1 MQRIKGLIKNILL
14 SFGVLLH
21 NNRKSKILYYHD
33 IHNGT
38 SYTDMSTSLD
48 VFQSHIETIK
58 KLGYTVVPKINSAE
72 YQVAIMFDDGFRGIY
87 DCREYFYTNNICPT
101 VFLPVSLIGQPGYLT
116 LEEIIEL
123 QNHGFNFQSHGW
135 RHEDMTS
142 LSDDQLHLELVEA
155 RKKLSELLGKSVD
168 EICLP
173 IGYFSDRL
181 LKNLSKEGYREI
193 YSSISGDYDT
203 PVFGMRRR
211 NLAQTSSSVQVSL
224 ILKGGMSL
232 LSNHYLKLH
241 KK

>member
-1 MQRIKGLIKNILL
+1 MRQIKSLIKNILL
-14 SFGVLLH
+14 LFGVVLH

-38 SYTDMSTSLD
+38 PYTSMSTPLD
-48 VFQSHIETIK
+48 VFQSHIEKIK
-58 KLGYTVVPKINSAE
+58 KLGYTVVPQINSVNN
-72 YQVAIMFDDGFRGIY
+72 QVTIMFDDGFRGIY
-87 DCREYFYTNNICPT
+87 DCREFFYTNNICPT
-101 VFLPVSLIGQPGYLT
+101 VFLAVSLIGQPGYLT
-116 LEEIIEL
+116 IDEIIEL

-142 LSDDQLHLELVEA
+142 LSDDQLQLELVEA

-193 YSSISGDYDT
+193 YSSIPGDYADL
-203 PVFGMRRR
+203 VYGMRRR
-211 NLAQTSSSVQVSL
+211 NLVQGSSSFQVSL

-232 LSNHYLKLH
+232 LSSHYLKLH
-241 KK
+241 KR

>member
-1 MQRIKGLIKNILL
+1 
-14 SFGVLLH
+14 
-21 NNRKSKILYYHD
+21 
-33 IHNGT
+33 
-38 SYTDMSTSLD
+38 
-48 VFQSHIETIK
+48 
-58 KLGYTVVPKINSAE
+58 
-72 YQVAIMFDDGFRGIY
+72 
-87 DCREYFYTNNICPT
+87 
-101 VFLPVSLIGQPGYLT
+101 
-116 LEEIIEL
+116 
-123 QNHGFNFQSHGW
+123 
-135 RHEDMTS
+135 MTS

-193 YSSISGDYDT
+193 YSSIPGDYDT

-232 LSNHYLKLH
+232 LSSHYLKLH
-241 KK
+241 KR